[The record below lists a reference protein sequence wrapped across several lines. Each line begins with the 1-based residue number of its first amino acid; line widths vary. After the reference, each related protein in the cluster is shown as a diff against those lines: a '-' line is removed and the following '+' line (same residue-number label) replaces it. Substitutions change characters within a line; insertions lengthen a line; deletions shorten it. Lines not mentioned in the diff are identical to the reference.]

1 MAQQTYWSDMDL
13 RQVLAALRSGWWLL
27 VIGMLFG
34 GAAGLGGSLLQT
46 PVYESST
53 QFFVSTTESA
63 STSDAYQGG
72 QFSQE
77 RVASYVRLLTGD
89 ELAGRIVDGLDL
101 DMEPDE
107 LVQRISATAAAN
119 TVLIDVS
126 VTDPSADQAQRLAEG
141 VGQEFPRLVVE
152 LETPDGGGRSP
163 VKVTVTERPDE
174 PATPV
179 SPRPRRNAALGLA
192 VGLLVG
198 IGLAIT
204 RARLDRTVRDPDETA
219 ELVGAPVIGA
229 VVRDDDL
236 KKRHVADRRGNSRT
250 AEDYR
255 QLRTNLQFLNVDA
268 PPRVIMVS
276 SALPS
281 EGKTT
286 AVVNLALALA
296 AAGQRVT
303 AVDADLRQPEVT
315 TYFGL
320 AGGVGLTNILS
331 GTADVDGVKQTY
343 VERLSVIAAG
353 PTPPNPGEMLASSNM
368 AKLIERLRETNDY
381 VIIDV
386 PPILPVADALGLA
399 PKVDGVLLSVR
410 YGSTRKDRLRQ
421 AAAMLSRVGATTL
434 GAILNIIPPQDEVAT
449 AYGYGYGYG
458 AERDQSR
465 NPWDGD
471 GAVPQRTF
479 RRAKSSRRHGQPRRL
494 FATEQDR

>member
-34 GAAGLGGSLLQT
+34 GAAGLGASLLQT

-53 QFFVSTTESA
+53 QFFVSSTESA
-63 STSDAYQGG
+63 STSDAYQGS

-77 RVASYVRLLTGD
+77 RVSSYVRLITGD

-141 VGQEFPRLVVE
+141 VGQEFPRLVTE

-163 VKVTVTERPDE
+163 VKVTVTERPEE

-179 SPRPRRNAALGLA
+179 SPRPRRNSALGLA
-192 VGLLVG
+192 IGLLAG
-198 IGLAIT
+198 IGLAIA
-204 RARLDRTVRDPDETA
+204 RAHLDRTVRDPDETA

-236 KKRHVADRRGNSRT
+236 KRRHVTDRRGNSRT

-320 AGGVGLTNILS
+320 VGGVGLTNILA
-331 GTADVDGVKQTY
+331 GTADVDDVKQTY
-343 VERLSVIAAG
+343 DERLSVIAAG

-368 AKLIERLRETNDY
+368 ARLIEKLRETNDY

-410 YGSTRKDRLRQ
+410 YGSTRKDRLQQ

-449 AYGYGYGYG
+449 AYGYGYGTEKG
-458 AERDQSR
+458 RSR
-465 NPWDGD
+465 NPRDRA
-471 GAVPQRTF
+471 GAVPQRMF
-479 RRAKSSRRHGQPRRL
+479 RREKSSRRHGRPRRL
-494 FATEQDR
+494 FATEEDG

>member
-1 MAQQTYWSDMDL
+1 MDL
-13 RQVLAALRSGWWLL
+13 RQVLTALRSGWWLL
-27 VIGMLFG
+27 VVGMLSG

-53 QFFVSTTESA
+53 QFFVSSTESA
-63 STSDAYQGG
+63 STSDAYQGS

-77 RVASYVRLLTGD
+77 RVESYVRLLTGD
-89 ELAGRIVDGLDL
+89 ELAGRIVAGLAL

-107 LVQRISATAAAN
+107 LVQRISATAASN

-126 VTDPSADQAQRLAEG
+126 VTDSSAGQAQRLAEA
-141 VGQEFPRLVVE
+141 VGQEFPRLVTE

-163 VKVTVTERPDE
+163 VKVTVTERPEE
-174 PATPV
+174 PVTPV

-192 VGLLVG
+192 IGLLAG

-204 RARLDRTVRDPDETA
+204 RARLDRTVKDPHETA

-236 KKRHVADRRGNSRT
+236 KRRHVADRRGNSRT

-255 QLRTNLQFLNVDA
+255 QLRTNLQFLKVDA

-276 SALPS
+276 SAMPS

-315 TYFGL
+315 TYLGL
-320 AGGVGLTNILS
+320 SGGVGLTNVLA
-331 GTADVDGVKQTY
+331 GTADVDDVKQLY

-368 AKLIERLRETNDY
+368 ARLIEKLRKTNDY

-386 PPILPVADALGLA
+386 PPILPVADAIGLA

-410 YGSTRKDRLRQ
+410 YGSTRKDQLQQ
-421 AAAMLSRVGATTL
+421 AAATLSRVGATTL
-434 GAILNIIPPQDEVAT
+434 GAILNILPPQDEVAT
-449 AYGYGYGYG
+449 AYGYGYG
-458 AERDQSR
+458 AERGRVEDPR
-465 NPWDGD
+465 D

-479 RRAKSSRRHGQPRRL
+479 WRVKSSSRHARPRRM
-494 FATEQDR
+494 FATEQEG